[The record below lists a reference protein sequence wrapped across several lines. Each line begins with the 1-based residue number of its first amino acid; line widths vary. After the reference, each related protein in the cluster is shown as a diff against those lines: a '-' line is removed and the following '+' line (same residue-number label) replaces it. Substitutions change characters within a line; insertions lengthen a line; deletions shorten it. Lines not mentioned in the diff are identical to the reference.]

1 MAKTRLEFHE
11 VLCELIGNRNVYF
24 QPPST
29 VRMKYPCLVYS
40 VNPPDIKKADDIT
53 YLKTKQYTVTAID
66 SDPDSDIWEKV
77 LELPYSSFSRS
88 YTADNLN
95 HWVLSVYF

>member
-11 VLCELIGNRNVYF
+11 VLCSLIGNRNVYF
-24 QPPST
+24 QPPAS

-40 VNPPDIKKADDIT
+40 LSDVDNKKADDIS
-53 YLKTKQYTVTAID
+53 YLTSKQYSVTAID
-66 SDPDSDIWEKV
+66 TDPDSDIWEK
-77 LELPYSSFSRS
+77 LIELPYSRLNRT

-95 HWVLSVYF
+95 HWVVTVYF